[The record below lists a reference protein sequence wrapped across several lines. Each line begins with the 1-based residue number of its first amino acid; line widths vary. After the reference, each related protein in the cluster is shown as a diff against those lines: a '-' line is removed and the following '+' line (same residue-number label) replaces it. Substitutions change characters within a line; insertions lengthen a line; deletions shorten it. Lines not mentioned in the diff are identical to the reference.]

1 MSKLF
6 VLSVSQDVTTIHT
19 YTFEDM
25 SQPFIL
31 LNRLSW
37 MLALT
42 MSKLLVLL
50 PEDVATIHTFEDM
63 SQQFILLQRVS

>member
-1 MSKLF
+1 
-6 VLSVSQDVTTIHT
+6 
-19 YTFEDM
+19 M